1 MKSDT
6 SLVAIRGT
14 KHGLTITL
22 QEGPLPETLVEL
34 NERLSRTASFFRG
47 AQLTLVV
54 ENSRVGPAQLEEIS
68 RMLTPHEITLRR
80 IATDNQAL
88 AAAGD
93 SLGLQV
99 SSGGAPAEFAP
110 EAAPARVPP
119 PPAASAPARLSAPEP
134 ETADSENGYPA
145 IVVRRTLRS
154 GSSLRHEGH
163 IIVVGDVNPGAE
175 LIAAGDVIV
184 WGKLR
189 GLVHAGALG
198 DNNAIVCALRFEPTQ
213 LRIGNSI
220 ARMPERHKRKSAP
233 EIALIRDGKIEVVEW
248 S

>member
-1 MKSDT
+1 MKSDA

-22 QEGPLPETLVEL
+22 QEGPIPDTLAEL

-47 AQLTLVV
+47 AQVTLIV
-54 ENSRVGPAQLEEIS
+54 ENSKVGPPHLEDIS
-68 RMLTPHEITLRR
+68 RMLNPHQITLRK
-80 IATDNQAL
+80 IATDNAAL
-88 AAAGD
+88 AAAGE

-99 SSGGAPAEFAP
+99 TAAGAVGESTTEAVPRPAPPARPAPAAV
-110 EAAPARVPP
+110 A
-119 PPAASAPARLSAPEP
+119 EP
-134 ETADSENGYPA
+134 ETAESADGYPA

-154 GSSLRHEGH
+154 GASIRHEGH

-175 LIAAGDVIV
+175 LIATGDVIV

-220 ARMPERHKRKSAP
+220 ARMPEGRKRKAAP
-233 EIALIRDGKIEVVEW
+233 EIAVIRNGKIEVVEW

>member
-22 QEGPLPETLVEL
+22 QEGPIQETLVEL

-54 ENSRVGPAQLEEIS
+54 ENSQVGPAQLEEIN

-80 IATDNQAL
+80 IATDNTAL
-88 AAAGD
+88 ASAGN

-99 SSGGAPAEFAP
+99 SGTDAPGEIIP
-110 EAAPARVPP
+110 ETPPRAAAPALLAPVT
-119 PPAASAPARLSAPEP
+119 AAEP
-134 ETADSENGYPA
+134 DTVESSESYPA

-154 GSSLRHEGH
+154 GASIRHEGH

-175 LIAAGDVIV
+175 LISTCDVIV

-198 DNNAIVCALRFEPTQ
+198 DSNAIVCALRFEPTQ

-220 ARMPERHKRKSAP
+220 ARMPEGRKRKSVP
-233 EIALIRDGKIEVVEW
+233 EIAVIRDGKIEVVEW

>member
-1 MKSDT
+1 MKSDA

-22 QEGPLPETLVEL
+22 QEGPIPETLAEL

-47 AQLTLVV
+47 AQVTLVV
-54 ENSRVGPAQLEEIS
+54 ENSKVGPPQLADIN
-68 RMLTPHEITLRR
+68 RMLGPHDITLRR
-80 IATDNQAL
+80 IATDNAAL
-88 AAAGD
+88 ASAGE

-99 SSGGAPAEFAP
+99 AATSTVGEIMSEAASRPVRPA
-110 EAAPARVPP
+110 EAAPAV
-119 PPAASAPARLSAPEP
+119 AAEP
-134 ETADSENGYPA
+134 EVVSGEEGYPA
-145 IVVRRTLRS
+145 IVLRRTLRS
-154 GSSLRHEGH
+154 GASIRHEGH

-198 DNNAIVCALRFEPTQ
+198 DSNAIVCALRFEPTQ

-220 ARMPERHKRKSAP
+220 ARMPEGRKRKSAP
-233 EIALIRDGKIEVVEW
+233 QIAAMRDGKIEVVEW

>member
-22 QEGPLPETLVEL
+22 QEGPVRETLVEL

-47 AQLTLVV
+47 AQLTLIV
-54 ENSRVGPAQLEEIS
+54 ENSQVGPAQLEEIN

-80 IATDNQAL
+80 IATDNTAL
-88 AAAGD
+88 ASAGG

-99 SSGGAPAEFAP
+99 SGTDAPGEIMP
-110 EAAPARVPP
+110 EPP
-119 PPAASAPARLSAPEP
+119 PRAAASAPMAPATAAEP
-134 ETADSENGYPA
+134 DTVESSESYPA
-145 IVVRRTLRS
+145 IVVVRRTLRS
-154 GSSLRHEGH
+154 GASIRHEGH

-198 DNNAIVCALRFEPTQ
+198 DSNAIVCALRFEPTQ

-220 ARMPERHKRKSAP
+220 ARMPEGRKRKSAP
-233 EIALIRDGKIEVVEW
+233 EIAVIRDGKIEVVEW

>member
-22 QEGPLPETLVEL
+22 QEGPVRETLVEL

-54 ENSRVGPAQLEEIS
+54 ENSQVGPAQLEEIN

-80 IATDNQAL
+80 IATDNTAL
-88 AAAGD
+88 ASAGS

-99 SSGGAPAEFAP
+99 SGTDAPGEIM
-110 EAAPARVPP
+110 
-119 PPAASAPARLSAPEP
+119 P
-134 ETADSENGYPA
+134 ETPPRAAVPALLAPVTAAEPDTVDSSESYPA

-154 GSSLRHEGH
+154 GASIRHEGH

-175 LIAAGDVIV
+175 LIATGDVIV

-198 DNNAIVCALRFEPTQ
+198 DSNAIVCALRFEPTQ

-220 ARMPERHKRKSAP
+220 ARMPEGRKRKSVP
-233 EIALIRDGKIEVVEW
+233 EIAVIRDGKIEVVEW

>member
-6 SLVAIRGT
+6 SLVAIRGN

-22 QEGPLPETLVEL
+22 QEGPVRETLVEL

-47 AQLTLVV
+47 AQLTLIV
-54 ENSRVGPAQLEEIS
+54 ENSQVGPAQLEEIN

-80 IATDNQAL
+80 IATDNTAL
-88 AAAGD
+88 AAAGG

-99 SSGGAPAEFAP
+99 SGAGGPDESMPGTPPRVTPPAPVAPAT
-110 EAAPARVPP
+110 PA
-119 PPAASAPARLSAPEP
+119 EP
-134 ETADSENGYPA
+134 ETVDSSESYPA

-154 GSSLRHEGH
+154 GASIRHEGH

-198 DNNAIVCALRFEPTQ
+198 DSNAIVCALRFEPTQ

-220 ARMPERHKRKSAP
+220 ARMPEGRKRKSAP
-233 EIALIRDGKIEVVEW
+233 EIAVIRDGKIEVVEW

>member
-54 ENSRVGPAQLEEIS
+54 ENSHVGPAQLEEIS

-88 AAAGD
+88 AAAGG

-99 SSGGAPAEFAP
+99 SSGGAPADFAP
-110 EAAPARVPP
+110 EAPARVPP
-119 PPAASAPARLSAPEP
+119 SPAASVPAPLAVPEH
-134 ETADSENGYPA
+134 ETPDGEYGYPA

-198 DNNAIVCALRFEPTQ
+198 DSSAIVCALRFEPTQ